1 MSGKDL
7 PPQRPPRIADR
18 LAAAQR
24 GRFVGRETEL
34 NLFRSALLANEPPFA
49 VLHLHGPGGIG
60 KTALLRTYAQIAADC
75 GRFVTYLDS
84 RHCDPTPPAF
94 LLALH
99 QAMGREVKGV
109 SLSIPGWP
117 STGVLLIDTYE
128 TLAPLDTWLRETFL
142 PQLPGQSMVVIAGR
156 NLPAPAWRTDLDWA
170 DLTCIVSLR
179 NLRPDE
185 SHTFLAARNIPDEHH
200 AKVLAFTHGHPL
212 ALALVADALSR
223 GVHLTD
229 FNPKNEPDL
238 IRVLL
243 ERFVRD
249 VPGPHHRQALEV
261 CALAWFTTEALL
273 ADVLGN
279 EQAHELFAW
288 LRGLSFIEQGPYGLF
303 PHDLA
308 REVLN
313 ADLRWRDPD
322 GYRRLQ
328 QQIAMSLRSRAK
340 QTSGRELQRLR
351 LNVFYANRT
360 SPFMEPYFDWDA
372 IGRAYAE
379 PASPVEMPV
388 MLEMVRRYEG
398 DASACIAEYW
408 MQRQPHAFLAF
419 RTLEDE
425 LFGFMAHLSFGQCTA
440 EDLATDPAVP
450 AALNFAQ
457 RYGPVRPGEE
467 ILHLR
472 FWMGRGSYQAVSPTI
487 NLTATNAV
495 SAWVSHPKLAW
506 NFVTMAD
513 PEFWQPHFH
522 GIHMRRSPEA
532 DFDVGGRHYG
542 VFAHDWRVQPVSAW
556 EVAIAQQVP
565 LTDVNP
571 IQSQASLQPPLLVL
585 SQPEF
590 EEAVR
595 QALRDYTRPDLLAAN
610 PLVRSRLLRE
620 MAKGETAVST
630 LQALLRE
637 ALATLT
643 ANPKD
648 QKFHRALW
656 HTYFKPAPTQER
668 AAELLDLPFSTYRY
682 HLAGGIKRV
691 TNWLWQRELDG
702 GER

>member
-1 MSGKDL
+1 MSGKNL
-7 PPQRPPRIADR
+7 SSQRQSRLADR
-18 LAAAQR
+18 LAATQR
-24 GRFVGRETEL
+24 GRFVGREAEL
-34 NLFRSALLANEPPFA
+34 NLFRSALLAEEPPFA
-49 VLHLHGPGGIG
+49 VLHLYGPGGVG
-60 KTALLRTYAQIAADC
+60 KTALLRAYARIAADC
-75 GRFVTYLDS
+75 GCFVTYLDS
-84 RHCDPTPPAF
+84 RNCDPTPPAF

-99 QAMGREVKGV
+99 QAMGREVKGAFPA
-109 SLSIPGWP
+109 IPDWP
-117 STGVLLIDTYE
+117 PSSVVLIDTYE

-142 PQLPGQSMVVIAGR
+142 PQLPGQSVVVIAGR
-156 NLPAPAWRTDLDWA
+156 NPPAPAWRTDLDWA
-170 DLTCIVSLR
+170 DLTRIVSLR

-185 SHTFLAARNIPDEHH
+185 SHTFLAARNIPDEYH
-200 AKVLAFTHGHPL
+200 AGVLAFTHGHPL

-223 GVHLTD
+223 GDSLTD
-229 FNPKNEPDL
+229 FHPKNEPDI

-249 VPGPHHRQALEV
+249 VPGLHHRQALEV

-273 ADVLGN
+273 ADVLGS

-308 REVLN
+308 REVFN

-322 GYRRLQ
+322 GYRHLQ
-328 QQIAMSLRSRAK
+328 RQIATSLRSRAK
-340 QTSGRELQRLR
+340 QTSGLELQRLR
-351 LNVFYANRT
+351 LNVFYTNRT
-360 SPFMEPYFDWDA
+360 SPFMAPYFDWDA

-379 PASPVEMPV
+379 PASPAEMPA
-388 MLEMVRRYEG
+388 MIELVRRHEG
-398 DASACIAEYW
+398 DASARIADYW
-408 MQRQPHAFLAF
+408 MHRQPHAFLAF
-419 RTLEDE
+419 RTLEGE
-425 LFGFMAHLSFGQCTA
+425 LFGFMAHLLLGQCTA
-440 EDLATDPAVP
+440 EDFAADPAVP
-450 AALNFAQ
+450 AALHFVQ

-472 FWMGRGSYQAVSPTI
+472 FWMGRETYQAVAPAI
-487 NLTATNAV
+487 NLTAINGA
-495 SAWVSHPKLAW
+495 SAWVSHAKLAW

-532 DFDVGGRHYG
+532 DFDVSGRHYG

-556 EVAIAQQVP
+556 EAAIAQQIP
-565 LTDVNP
+565 LTDVNSA
-571 IQSQASLQPPLLVL
+571 QSQALLQPPLLVL

-590 EEAVR
+590 ADAVR

-610 PLVRSRLLRE
+610 PLLPSRLLRE
-620 MAKGETAVST
+620 MAKGETAVSA

-682 HLAGGIKRV
+682 HLAGGIKRL